1 MGSMNEWTFFM
12 MATPGLLGTQ
22 SLLLLDL
29 LPNVQVLDRLA
40 LELTANRTTRCTPL
54 TRAIVGLVLQSK
66 LAFPS
71 DLPATPGI
79 ADYHSFAILFR
90 LFPSAAENVMSPLK
104 PGNTQDS
111 QITSLLGNL
120 GELIREAR
128 QKVLRAVDTVQVQ
141 TCWQIGRHIV
151 EFEQE
156 GARRAGY
163 GKQLL
168 ATLAK
173 SLTTEFGKG
182 FDISNL
188 RYMRLF
194 YQAFPI
200 RDALRH
206 ELSWTHY
213 RRLLRVEND
222 HARHWYMNESAMQN
236 WSSRALERQINT
248 LYYERLLASRDRPA
262 VKQEAA
268 THIEQMNASPRDFIR
283 DPVLLEF
290 LGLPNAGLVQESE
303 LEQAL
308 INQLQ
313 GFLLELGKGFA
324 FIARQQRI
332 STESKDFYIDL
343 VFYNY
348 LLKCFVIFDLKRGV
362 LTHQDVG
369 QMDMYVR
376 MYDDLKRGP
385 EDGPTVGL
393 ILCAQKDESVVRYS
407 VLQGNEQLFASTYRL
422 VLPSEEELRT
432 ELDREWAVLEE
443 RILKHRLR

>member
-1 MGSMNEWTFFM
+1 VIPQN
-12 MATPGLLGTQ
+12 Q
-22 SLLLLDL
+22 SD
-29 LPNVQVLDRLA
+29 
-40 LELTANRTTRCTPL
+40 
-54 TRAIVGLVLQSK
+54 
-66 LAFPS
+66 FPS
-71 DLPATPGI
+71 GLPAAPGI
-79 ADYHSFAILFR
+79 AGYHSLAILFR
-90 LFPSAAENVMSPLK
+90 LFPSAAENVMTSLK
-104 PGNTQDS
+104 PGNTQDP

-168 ATLAK
+168 STLAK
-173 SLTTEFGKG
+173 VLTAEFGKG
-182 FDISNL
+182 FDERNL
-188 RYMRLF
+188 RYMRDF
-194 YQAFPI
+194 YQTFPI
-200 RDALRH
+200 WNAVRS

-213 RRLLRVEND
+213 RRLLRVDND
-222 HARHWYMNESAMQN
+222 NARHWYMNESALQN

-248 LYYERLLASRDRPA
+248 LYYERLLASRDRAA

-268 THIEQMNASPRDFIR
+268 TNIQQMNASPRDFIR

-290 LGLPNAGLVQESE
+290 LGLPNAGLIQESE

-385 EDGPTVGL
+385 EDGSTVGL

-443 RILKHRLR
+443 RLLKHRPQ